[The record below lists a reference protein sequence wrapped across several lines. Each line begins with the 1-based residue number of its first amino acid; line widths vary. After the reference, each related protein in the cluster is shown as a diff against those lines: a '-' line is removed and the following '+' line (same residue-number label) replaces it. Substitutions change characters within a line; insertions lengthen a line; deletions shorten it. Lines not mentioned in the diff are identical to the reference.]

1 MRPLFFFPSFQQ
13 RHDDYETY
21 RFVAHSNLEGQ
32 LQEGMV
38 RHFWAI
44 AYQSINDFSS
54 KVVEASDD
62 EDTVMGRNL
71 YYLCQLVEY
80 REFDIDGLITN
91 NYYFHDTAKELN
103 RIMANFHADVVTGR
117 EGYNRKF
124 KKMFSDILLYCSI
137 AKIDI
142 NADAYTK
149 YSRSQLDK
157 LIVEFFHH
165 PIVEGNITEY
175 IIPTL
180 VSDFPISFTTLYE
193 IIGHSTR
200 ITLTDKQREYCG
212 LCFLFY
218 RQYIQH
224 WRTPNYEL
232 MSTRMSR
239 FLDLLEKYMPNRRI
253 EITPRGLKV
262 TPKDAVS
269 VPTYGI
275 TPADMSDFAGLN
287 TLSSGEKKI
296 LLLLALSCFYD
307 DMTILVDEPEL
318 SLSIVWQRSIIND
331 MCNGQLSNLTVATH
345 SPYLTDNEDA
355 AQYMIFL
362 PEVEDDDK

>member
-91 NYYFHDTAKELN
+91 NYYFHDTAEELN

-165 PIVEGNITEY
+165 PIVEGHITEY

-180 VSDFPISFTTLYE
+180 
-193 IIGHSTR
+193 GR
-200 ITLTDKQREYCG
+200 
-212 LCFLFY
+212 
-218 RQYIQH
+218 
-224 WRTPNYEL
+224 
-232 MSTRMSR
+232 
-239 FLDLLEKYMPNRRI
+239 
-253 EITPRGLKV
+253 
-262 TPKDAVS
+262 
-269 VPTYGI
+269 
-275 TPADMSDFAGLN
+275 
-287 TLSSGEKKI
+287 
-296 LLLLALSCFYD
+296 
-307 DMTILVDEPEL
+307 
-318 SLSIVWQRSIIND
+318 
-331 MCNGQLSNLTVATH
+331 
-345 SPYLTDNEDA
+345 
-355 AQYMIFL
+355 
-362 PEVEDDDK
+362 

>member
-1 MRPLFFFPSFQQ
+1 
-13 RHDDYETY
+13 
-21 RFVAHSNLEGQ
+21 
-32 LQEGMV
+32 
-38 RHFWAI
+38 
-44 AYQSINDFSS
+44 
-54 KVVEASDD
+54 
-62 EDTVMGRNL
+62 
-71 YYLCQLVEY
+71 
-80 REFDIDGLITN
+80 
-91 NYYFHDTAKELN
+91 
-103 RIMANFHADVVTGR
+103 
-117 EGYNRKF
+117 
-124 KKMFSDILLYCSI
+124 
-137 AKIDI
+137 
-142 NADAYTK
+142 
-149 YSRSQLDK
+149 
-157 LIVEFFHH
+157 
-165 PIVEGNITEY
+165 
-175 IIPTL
+175 
-180 VSDFPISFTTLYE
+180 
-193 IIGHSTR
+193 
-200 ITLTDKQREYCG
+200 
-212 LCFLFY
+212 
-218 RQYIQH
+218 
-224 WRTPNYEL
+224 
-232 MSTRMSR
+232 MSR